1 MGAFRLAEL
10 LRYTGEGGNT
20 MGAAELV
27 GVALILMVA
36 SATIAAMVAN
46 VSLALK
52 VRAYEVIITMWVL
65 CLAYV
70 ILQTG
75 WLR

>member
-1 MGAFRLAEL
+1 MQKF
-10 LRYTGEGGNT
+10 GERGTT
-20 MGAAELV
+20 MGVAEMV
-27 GVALILMVA
+27 GVAMILMVA
-36 SATIAAMVAN
+36 SATIAAMVAS
-46 VSLALK
+46 VPYALK

-65 CLAYV
+65 CVAYV

>member
-1 MGAFRLAEL
+1 MGAFRLAEI
-10 LRYTGEGGNT
+10 LRYTGEGEIT

-27 GVALILMVA
+27 GVAMIILVA
-36 SATIAAMVAN
+36 SATIVAMVAKIET
-46 VSLALK
+46 ARR
-52 VRAYEVIITMWVL
+52 VRAYEAIIAMWVL
-65 CLAYV
+65 CLIYV

>member
-1 MGAFRLAEL
+1 MGVAE
-10 LRYTGEGGNT
+10 
-20 MGAAELV
+20 MV
-27 GVALILMVA
+27 GVAMILMVA
-36 SATIAAMVAN
+36 SATIAAMVAS
-46 VSLALK
+46 VPYALK

-65 CLAYV
+65 CVAYV

>member
-1 MGAFRLAEL
+1 MGAFRLVEI
-10 LRYTGEGGNT
+10 LRYTGEGEIT

-27 GVALILMVA
+27 GIAMILMVA